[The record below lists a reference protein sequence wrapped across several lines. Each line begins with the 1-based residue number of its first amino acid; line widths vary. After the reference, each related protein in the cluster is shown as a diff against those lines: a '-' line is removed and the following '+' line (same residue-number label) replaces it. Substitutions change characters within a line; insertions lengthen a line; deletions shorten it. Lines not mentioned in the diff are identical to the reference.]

1 MAAVDK
7 TKLDG
12 IAAGAEVNV
21 NADWNA
27 SSGDAQIL
35 NKPTLGTAAAANTGD
50 FATAA
55 QGAKADTAVQ
65 PGSLATVATSGSY
78 ADLSNR
84 PTVPTLSDATPQAP
98 GTAAAGTA
106 SSAARGDHVHPLPAT
121 VTTSAAGLQPA
132 SGYGTITYAA
142 QVTLDFAARDKTM
155 HSISLT
161 GALELLT
168 SNLANGREVRLRL
181 VCDATQRTLTFPTD
195 WRFVGTKPA
204 NLAASKVAVLS
215 LAAFGTTNADVV
227 AAYAVQS

>member
-1 MAAVDK
+1 VVAATAPITYDAGTQTVAITAATTSAAGSMSSADK

-12 IAAGAEVNV
+12 IEAGAQVN
-21 NADWNA
+21 
-27 SSGDAQIL
+27 
-35 NKPTLGTAAAANTGD
+35 
-50 FATAA
+50 
-55 QGAKADTAVQ
+55 
-65 PGSLATVATSGSY
+65 PG
-78 ADLSNR
+78 
-84 PTVPTLSDATPQAP
+84 
-98 GTAAAGTA
+98 
-106 SSAARGDHVHPLPAT
+106 T

-155 HSISLT
+155 NTISLT
-161 GALELLT
+161 GALELLS

-195 WRFVGTKPA
+195 WKFVGTKPA